1 MSHIDITLGREGAR
15 LPLVGD
21 RGRLRQLAAT
31 WQCQGGK
38 CHRLDGEI
46 CPPLPPHLSV
56 SVMRAIGQ
64 ANQHVD
70 WRGPERERERAR
82 APTQKEEPKRGR
94 VGEPAAAPDFH
105 PLIRN
110 TIGAPRTA
118 TRSRGGAS
126 GRIRWRWIRRFHI
139 PSNRSSAGRIREGC
153 RAMARPALRVGS
165 RDPRKNLE
173 RIFLCAAVGF
183 GHLSPNQVC
192 ENELAET
199 MQVIGSQR
207 VRERGEEGQGTPA
220 AAAVSRVPLS
230 PLARSLGPC
239 LLLHILRSSGASLSL
254 SPSRSLTA
262 PPGLS
267 ARPPAGMERVRHF
280 VRPSSVA
287 AQADGGRE
295 GGTDPGETPAAHS
308 MLCCARDPFPFV
320 REISADA
327 MLPPSLDFACLRV
340 HIQAQR

>member
-1 MSHIDITLGREGAR
+1 MPSPRWRDMSPSASPSLRVCHEGHRSSEPTRRLAR
-15 LPLVGD
+15 A
-21 RGRLRQLAAT
+21 R
-31 WQCQGGK
+31 
-38 CHRLDGEI
+38 
-46 CPPLPPHLSV
+46 
-56 SVMRAIGQ
+56 
-64 ANQHVD
+64 
-70 WRGPERERERAR
+70 ERERERAR

-94 VGEPAAAPDFH
+94 VGEPAAAPDYH

-220 AAAVSRVPLS
+220 AAAVSRDASFPAR

-254 SPSRSLTA
+254 SLAFPHR
-262 PPGLS
+262 S
-267 ARPPAGMERVRHF
+267 ARPVSAPARWNG
-280 VRPSSVA
+280 
-287 AQADGGRE
+287 
-295 GGTDPGETPAAHS
+295 
-308 MLCCARDPFPFV
+308 
-320 REISADA
+320 
-327 MLPPSLDFACLRV
+327 AC
-340 HIQAQR
+340 